1 MRKGAFAAILFAGL
15 MLIGSPRPA
24 EGSVH
29 VSLSFFHETLAP
41 HGRWVV
47 TTSYGEVW
55 APAVAVGWEPYV
67 YGEWLYTDYGWSWV
81 SDDPWG
87 DIPFHYGTW
96 TWVDPYGWVWVPGL
110 VWAPAWVTWAYTD
123 DCIGWAPVPPSF
135 VLSGGGYFGRPIV
148 VSQTRYV
155 FVPARRFVGTPI
167 ETVRLSSRRNAELLG
182 RATRVTRYDVSRG
195 IVRNL
200 GPAPARIE
208 RSVGRRIERVPA
220 ERARIQPAKLADSG
234 IRSARHLPVV
244 APARERAHA
253 ARAAKPERPVTRRAA
268 AEHRPSPAEHRP
280 SPSERKAA
288 VNRHPAPPA
297 HRVATQDQKGKKHVA
312 SQPQSAARKREDR
325 APETARRPAPRATAP
340 ERIAH
345 HSVSVAHKAP
355 PSAREHRVSARPAH
369 PPKAKPEARQGPSVA
384 QRQLHRPTPRRP
396 DGRQTMN
403 KRPDKEK
410 PGNQGG
416 SS

>member
-15 MLIGSPRPA
+15 MLIASPRPA

-47 TTSYGEVW
+47 TSYGEVW

-155 FVPARRFVGTPI
+155 FVPARSFVGTRV

-208 RSVGRRIERVPA
+208 RAAGRRIERVPV
-220 ERARIQPAKLADSG
+220 ERARIQPARIADSG
-234 IRSARHLPVV
+234 IRSARHLSVV

-253 ARAAKPERPVTRRAA
+253 TRAAKPEKPVTRGAA
-268 AEHRPSPAEHRP
+268 AEHRP

-297 HRVATQDQKGKKHVA
+297 HQAATQARKGKKHIA
-312 SQPQSAARKREDR
+312 SQPQSPAGKREAR
-325 APETARRPAPRATAP
+325 APESARRPAPRATAT

-345 HSVSVAHKAP
+345 NSVAHQAP
-355 PSAREHRVSARPAH
+355 PPAREHRVSAHPAP
-369 PPKAKPEARQGPSVA
+369 PPKAKPGAQGPSVA
-384 QRQLHRPTPRRP
+384 QRQPHRPTPHRP
-396 DGRQTMN
+396 DGTQTMN
-403 KRPDKEK
+403 KKKPTNEK
-410 PGNQGG
+410 RGDQGG
-416 SS
+416 PS